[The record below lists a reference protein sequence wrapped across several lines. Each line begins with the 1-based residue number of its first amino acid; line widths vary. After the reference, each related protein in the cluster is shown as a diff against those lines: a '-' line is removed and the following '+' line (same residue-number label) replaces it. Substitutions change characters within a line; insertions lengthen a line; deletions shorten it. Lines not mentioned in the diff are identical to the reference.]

1 MVSVVLNICIFL
13 FYWSKIV
20 FLKWFASL
28 CFLTEAAQ
36 WPSLQI
42 ISFDLFSMIPF
53 FPVNLFISVQCCF
66 ILAFIE
72 CILFYSIV
80 SACISL
86 LNSHII
92 LSPLPFCFL
101 CAFPPLVPKDFIS
114 IHSVETQHKSDWVS
128 VHWFSQTCV
137 SGLWA
142 FHVTLSRSA
151 SQMVLLQEP
160 HFTMAVYNYKISE
173 VFSPI

>member
-1 MVSVVLNICIFL
+1 MICFSLLSHWSCSMTFTSNHQFWPVLHDSFLPCKSFHLCSVL
-13 FYWSKIV
+13 FY
-20 FLKWFASL
+20 
-28 CFLTEAAQ
+28 
-36 WPSLQI
+36 
-42 ISFDLFSMIPF
+42 ISS
-53 FPVNLFISVQCCF
+53 
-66 ILAFIE
+66 FIE